1 MSLLWIVVIAVVAVV
16 AALLALAATR
26 PATFRIHR
34 AAVIQAPPERIY
46 PFISDFHN
54 WVYWSPYEKLDP
66 TMRKSY
72 TGSANGQGAVY
83 EWEGNSKAGQ
93 GRMEIT
99 DTSAPSRVIIK
110 LDFLKPFEG
119 HNISEFS
126 LDGKDNSTQVTWA
139 MHGPNSYMAKAMSIF
154 ISMDQLLGKEFENG
168 LANLKAAA
176 EK

>member
-1 MSLLWIVVIAVVAVV
+1 MSLLWIIVIAIVVLV

-26 PATFRIHR
+26 PATFRIQR
-34 AAVIQAPPERIY
+34 ATIIQAPPDKIY
-46 PFISDFHN
+46 PFINDFHN
-54 WVYWSPYEKLDP
+54 WVHWSPYEKLDP

-72 TGSANGQGAVY
+72 TGAASGKGAVY
-83 EWEGNSKAGQ
+83 EWEGNSKAGK

-99 DTSAPSRVIIK
+99 DTSTPSRVVIK

-119 HNISEFS
+119 HNISEFA
-126 LDGKDNSTQVTWA
+126 LDGKGNSTQVTWA
-139 MHGPNSYMAKAMSIF
+139 MHGPNSYMAKMMSIF
-154 ISMDQLLGKEFENG
+154 MSMDQLLGKEFENG